1 MRPLL
6 WLPLVVVLA
15 CIPVPASAVTVDQVV
30 ALAHAGV
37 TDAVILALID
47 RDKTIF
53 AIEPEQLVTLQR
65 GGLSDAVIL
74 AMLRSGREEG
84 DQAAR
89 ADAASNAAT
98 IVAALAQ
105 GPAMVSV
112 GHGPEV
118 PNTAHPNG
126 FYSGPPA
133 SAYQASEYAASA
145 YYAPYYA
152 PLPFAYSSFSFR
164 SSLRRA
170 APPSV
175 GVRPQT
181 LCFAQVTTGRASAS
195 PTLGF
200 VTECPAVMQP
210 RPHR

>member
-1 MRPLL
+1 MEAMRRLL
-6 WLPLVVVLA
+6 WLPLVAVLA
-15 CIPVPASAVTVDQVV
+15 CIPASAFAVTIDQVV

-53 AIEPEQLVTLQR
+53 PIEPEQLVALKR
-65 GGLSDAVIL
+65 EGLSEAVIL
-74 AMLRSGREEG
+74 AMLKSGRDEG

-105 GPAMVSV
+105 GPDTVIV

-133 SAYQASEYAASA
+133 SAYYGSYYGPTSSA
-145 YYAPYYA
+145 YA
-152 PLPFAYSSFSFR
+152 SSRFR
-164 SSLRRA
+164 SSPRRA
-170 APPSV
+170 ATPSV
-175 GVRPQT
+175 GVRPPV
-181 LCFAQVTTGRASAS
+181 LCVAQVTGRASTTPLS
-195 PTLGF
+195 F
-200 VTECPAVMQP
+200 VTECPAAMQP
-210 RPHR
+210 GAHR